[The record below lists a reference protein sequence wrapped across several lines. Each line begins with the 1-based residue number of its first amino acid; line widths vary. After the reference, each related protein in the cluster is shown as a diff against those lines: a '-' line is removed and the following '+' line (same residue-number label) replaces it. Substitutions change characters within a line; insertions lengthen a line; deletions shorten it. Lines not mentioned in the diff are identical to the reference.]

1 MRVALSFT
9 TYFYNQIIVILLN
22 FDVLLRFM
30 KDREKFP
37 SFTLSKKKTCMC
49 IFTLYFFNTT
59 INLLCCYASVMCK
72 SINN

>member
-49 IFTLYFFNTT
+49 IFTLYFF
-59 INLLCCYASVMCK
+59 
-72 SINN
+72 